1 MDNIFTEKLRAYL
14 DKPEEERNIEE
25 GATMLLQL
33 ERNQSRYK
41 SILLHARMPIYR
53 EMLFK
58 RLKMHLQRRID
69 GYTLEEVQRMEPVV
83 DQMAATV
90 KEVAIVDESDNVVG
104 HTGKRADHDQL
115 PEDARLKYQENLAI
129 MTKMRRLHAEISLL
143 REQGAQPCDL
153 YERLKML
160 LDLDE
165 QRLANWADYD
175 AAKVV
180 TIVETPG
187 DISDVNQRITNEPA
201 AATAAAEEETAPV
214 GEKGVS
220 EDPSSV
226 IKEMQSARS
235 YISRNLAALEA
246 LAEDETK
253 LVEYTAKKTAMQER
267 YARLV
272 ELGSSVKEETVA
284 RLAKLGITA

>member
-1 MDNIFTEKLRAYL
+1 MDKIFTEKLRAYL
-14 DKPEEERNIEE
+14 EKPEADRNIEE
-25 GATMLLQL
+25 GATLLLQL
-33 ERNQSRYK
+33 ERNHSRYK
-41 SILLHARMPIYR
+41 SIILHARVPIYR
-53 EMLFK
+53 DMLFK

-69 GYTLEEVQRMEPVV
+69 GYTLEEVERMNPVA
-83 DQMAATV
+83 DQMAASV
-90 KEVAIVDESDNVVG
+90 RVVSVVDGDDNVVG

-115 PEDARLKYQENLAI
+115 PEEARLKYQENLAV

-160 LDLDE
+160 IDLDE
-165 QRLANWADYD
+165 QRLANWSDYD

-180 TIVETPG
+180 TTVEAPTANT
-187 DISDVNQRITNEPA
+187 VENEAEKPESS
-201 AATAAAEEETAPV
+201 AATPAAEEEAIPEAP
-214 GEKGVS
+214 
-220 EDPSSV
+220 EDPSSA
-226 IKEMQSARS
+226 IKEMQSARA
-235 YISRNLAALEA
+235 YISRNLSALEV
-246 LAEDETK
+246 LAADETK
-253 LVEYTAKKTAMQER
+253 LVEFTAKKKAMQER

>member
-14 DKPEEERNIEE
+14 DNPEEERNIEE

-69 GYTLEEVQRMEPVV
+69 GYTLEEVKRMEPVA
-83 DQMAATV
+83 DQMVATV
-90 KEVAIVDESDNVVG
+90 KEVAVVDESDTVVG

-115 PEDARLKYQENLAI
+115 PEDARLKYQENLAV
-129 MTKMRRLHAEISLL
+129 MTKMRRIHAEISLL

-253 LVEYTAKKTAMQER
+253 LVEYTAKKKAMQER

>member
-1 MDNIFTEKLRAYL
+1 MDKIFTEKLRQYL
-14 DKPEEERNIEE
+14 EKPESERNIEE

-41 SILLHARMPIYR
+41 SIILHARMPIYR

-69 GYTLEEVQRMEPVV
+69 GYTLEEVQRMEPVADQV
-83 DQMAATV
+83 DATV
-90 KEVAIVDESDNVVG
+90 KEVAVVDESDTVVG
-104 HTGKRADHDQL
+104 HIGKRADHDQL
-115 PEDARLKYQENLAI
+115 PEEARLKYQENLAI
-129 MTKMRRLHAEISLL
+129 MTKMRRLHAQISLM
-143 REQGAQPCDL
+143 REQSAAPCDL
-153 YERLKML
+153 YEYLKQL

-165 QRLANWADYD
+165 QRLQNWADYD

-180 TIVETPG
+180 TTAETPV
-187 DISDVNQRITNEPA
+187 DNSTENETDAEKPA
-201 AATAAAEEETAPV
+201 AATPAAEEEAPSDS
-214 GEKGVS
+214 EKPA
-220 EDPSSV
+220 EDPSAV

-235 YISRNLAALEA
+235 YISRNLAALEE
-246 LAEDETK
+246 LSMDETK
-253 LVEYTAKKTAMQER
+253 LVEYTAKKKTMQER